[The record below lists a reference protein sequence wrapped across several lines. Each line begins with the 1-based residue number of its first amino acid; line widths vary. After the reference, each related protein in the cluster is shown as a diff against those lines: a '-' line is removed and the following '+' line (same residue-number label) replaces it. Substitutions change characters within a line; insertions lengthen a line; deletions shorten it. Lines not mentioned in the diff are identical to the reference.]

1 MNSRQPINIVGGG
14 LAGLT
19 LGIAL
24 RQRDIPVVVYEAG
37 SYPRHRVCGEFVC
50 GRGLTVLRELGLH
63 EQFLA
68 AGARTAVTASFH
80 SGRRDY
86 RARVLP
92 SPGLCLSRWVMDD
105 VLAHEFRRLGG
116 ELRERE
122 RMTGI
127 WTEPGWVRAAGR
139 RAATEPAPAKWIG
152 LKAHA
157 RNVAL
162 AADLEMHFFPDGYV
176 GLCRLPD
183 GEVNVCGLFALR
195 QPVPQ
200 LATQWREILS
210 GPAGSGLRERLR
222 AAEFDPA
229 SFSAVTALDLAP
241 AVGKPTAECAIGDA
255 LTMIPPV
262 TGNGMSMAFESAHW
276 AAAPLAAYSRG
287 KMDWGVARQAIVRQ
301 CETGFDRRLRW
312 AAWFQRQLM
321 QNGRRELLLWAGNG
335 SDWLWRVCFAKT
347 R

>member
-1 MNSRQPINIVGGG
+1 MNARQPINIAGGG

-24 RQRDIPVVVYEAG
+24 RQRDIPVVIYEAG

-50 GRGLTVLRELGLH
+50 GRGLAVLQELGLQ
-63 EQFLA
+63 EKFIA
-68 AGARTAVTASFH
+68 AGARIAGTASFH
-80 SGRRDY
+80 SGQRDY
-86 RARVLP
+86 RARMLP

-105 VLAHEFRRLGG
+105 LLAQEFRRLGG

-122 RMTGI
+122 RITVA
-127 WTEPGWVRAAGR
+127 TLEPGWVRATGR
-139 RAATEPAPAKWIG
+139 RVAAESAPAKWIG
-152 LKAHA
+152 LKAHV
-157 RNVAL
+157 RKVTL

-176 GLCRLPD
+176 GLCRLPG

-200 LATQWREILS
+200 LAVQWREILS

-222 AAEFDPA
+222 MGEFDTA
-229 SFSAVTALDLAP
+229 SFTAVTALNLVP
-241 AVGKPTAECAIGDA
+241 TVGQPTAECSIGDA

-276 AAAPLAAYSRG
+276 AVAPLAAYNRG
-287 KMDWGVARQAIVRQ
+287 ELDWAVTRQTITRQ
-301 CETGFDRRLRW
+301 CATGFAQRLRW
-312 AAWFQRQLM
+312 ATWFQRLLM
-321 QNGRRELLLWAGNG
+321 HQVSRELLLRVGNC
-335 SDWLWRVCFAKT
+335 SDSLWRVCFAKT

>member
-1 MNSRQPINIVGGG
+1 MKPRLPINIAGGG

-24 RQRDIPVVVYEAG
+24 RQRDIPVVIYEAG

-50 GRGLTVLRELGLH
+50 GRGLVVLRALGLY
-63 EQFLA
+63 EKLVA

-80 SGRRDY
+80 SVRRDY
-86 RARVLP
+86 RARSLP

-105 VLAHEFRRLGG
+105 VLAQEFRRLGG

-122 RMTGI
+122 RTAVGNLA
-127 WTEPGWVRAAGR
+127 PGWVRANGR
-139 RAATEPAPAKWIG
+139 RLATGPASAKWIG

-157 RNVAL
+157 RNVTL

-176 GLCRLPD
+176 GLCRLPA

-195 QPVPQ
+195 QPLPQ
-200 LATQWREILS
+200 LAAQWPEILR

-222 AAEFDPA
+222 TAQFEAA
-229 SFSAVTALDLAP
+229 SFSAVSALDLTP
-241 AVGKPTAECAIGDA
+241 AAGQPTAECAVGDA

-276 AAAPLAAYSRG
+276 AAAPLVAYSRG
-287 KMDWGVARQAIVRQ
+287 ELDWTAARQTIARQ
-301 CETGFDRRLRW
+301 CVTGFAGRLRW
-312 AAWFQRQLM
+312 AAWFQRLLM
-321 QNGRRELLLWAGNG
+321 QDGSREWLLRAGNY
-335 SDWLWRVCFAKT
+335 SDRLWRLCFAKT